1 MLERALVLLG
11 DLLAQELVVPEGAE
25 PEVGNTLRRLLV
37 RVVPILG
44 LCIDVLLAL
53 DDGRAL
59 GVEGRVELGVP
70 LLQRALLLEELAV
83 ELVVFALRL
92 GQRVDASANLP
103 MQGLDE
109 TAAHPDEI
117 VELVL
122 ERADEP
128 GVVAKLAE
136 GLEHLSLIDMGEL
149 RVFWGDGGTVRVCT
163 WGLDLGGHVF
173 ASVSAAL
180 SGGRVSSFGGFSG
193 RDCVTLVVRSS
204 ALAASPSRGTSS
216 AATSSGTDSIWKKSS
231 ASWHSLQTNVS
242 RSTLPSLYMTWSS
255 SKGIGPCCTTT
266 PFWYASTWR

>member
-1 MLERALVLLG
+1 MELEREADGLLLFLVVLLLVVLVLGEVLLGEGSGGDVDKVLERALVLLG
-11 DLLAQELVVPEGAE
+11 DLLAQDLVVPEGAE
-25 PEVGNTLRRLLV
+25 PEVGDALRRLLV
-37 RVVPILG
+37 RVVPIFG
-44 LCIDVLLAL
+44 LCVDVLLAL

-59 GVEGRVELGVP
+59 GVEGGVELGVP
-70 LLQRALLLEELAV
+70 LLQLALLLEELAV

-136 GLEHLSLIDMGEL
+136 GLEHLSLVDMGEL

-163 WGLDLGGHVF
+163 WGLDLGGHF
-173 ASVSAAL
+173 AAAD
-180 SGGRVSSFGGFSG
+180 GGNKKGKMMCLKTHVR
-193 RDCVTLVVRSS
+193 VVRVVLVGEGVFDLLHVDHLGQMS
-204 ALAASPSRGTSS
+204 A
-216 AATSSGTDSIWKKSS
+216 
-231 ASWHSLQTNVS
+231 V
-242 RSTLPSLYMTWSS
+242 
-255 SKGIGPCCTTT
+255 
-266 PFWYASTWR
+266 

>member
-1 MLERALVLLG
+1 MELEREADGLLLFLVVLLLVVLVLGEVLLG
-11 DLLAQELVVPEGAE
+11 EDR
-25 PEVGNTLRRLLV
+25 EVMSRGVSAPSSFSVICSPRSSWFGGRRA
-37 RVVPILG
+37 RSREHPSAPPRPVVPILG

-136 GLEHLSLIDMGEL
+136 GLEHLSLVDMGEL
-149 RVFWGDGGTVRVCT
+149 RVFWGDGRTVGVCT
-163 WGLDLGGHVF
+163 WGLDLGGHF
-173 ASVSAAL
+173 AAAD
-180 SGGRVSSFGGFSG
+180 GGNTKAR
-193 RDCVTLVVRSS
+193 
-204 ALAASPSRGTSS
+204 
-216 AATSSGTDSIWKKSS
+216 
-231 ASWHSLQTNVS
+231 
-242 RSTLPSLYMTWSS
+242 
-255 SKGIGPCCTTT
+255 
-266 PFWYASTWR
+266 